1 MHIRDGILAPEVCFA
16 TGVLAIGAVTFSLR
30 QMRRELA
37 DRTIPYTGMIA
48 ALIFAAQMVNFP
60 LFFAPVSGHL
70 IGGVLAA
77 VCLGPWAGCVA
88 LTLVL
93 VVQALL
99 FADGGLL
106 SLGANVFNM
115 AVVGTWLGWAIY
127 AGLRKLLGQSAGAT
141 VASAVCAAYLSVL
154 AAAVCFCVEF
164 GFSNRTAELDLGPV
178 FALMLLFHAGIGL
191 GEGVIT
197 GLVVRFLLVRR
208 PEMLGAATLVPD
220 SRWPM
225 RRYLVSGLCCSVAIA
240 FFLSPFASEWPDGLN
255 AVGERLGFESLGKDR
270 PLVLNGY
277 AVPLPPGFWE
287 PLSVALAGLCGTLV
301 VFATGWFLG
310 RVIEVKQATN
320 RQTQTPNA

>member
-1 MHIRDGILAPEVCFA
+1 MHIRDGILTPDVCLA
-16 TGVLAIGAVTFSLR
+16 TGVLAAGAVAFSLR
-30 QMRRELA
+30 QMRRDLA
-37 DRTIPYTGMIA
+37 ERTVPYTGMMA

-106 SLGANVFNM
+106 SLGANVLNM
-115 AVVGTWLGWAIY
+115 AVIGTWLGWAIY

-141 VASAVCAAYLSVL
+141 VASAVCAAYLSVM
-154 AAAVCFCVEF
+154 AAAVCFCIEF
-164 GFSNRTAELDLGPV
+164 SVAHRGADFELGRI

-191 GEGVIT
+191 GEGIIT
-197 GLVVRFLLVRR
+197 GLVVRWLLIRR

-220 SRWPM
+220 SRWPL
-225 RRYLVSGLCCSVAIA
+225 RRYLAAGLCCSLVIA
-240 FFLSPFASEWPDGLN
+240 FCLAPFASGWPDGLN
-255 AVGERLGFESLGKDR
+255 AVGEQLGFESLGQDR
-270 PLVLNGY
+270 PLVMDGY
-277 AVPLPPGFWE
+277 AVPLPTGAWE
-287 PLSVALAGLCGTLV
+287 PLSVSLAGLLGTVV
-301 VFATGWFLG
+301 VFVAGWFLG
-310 RVIEVKQATN
+310 RMVEAKRAVSTESAF
-320 RQTQTPNA
+320 RDV